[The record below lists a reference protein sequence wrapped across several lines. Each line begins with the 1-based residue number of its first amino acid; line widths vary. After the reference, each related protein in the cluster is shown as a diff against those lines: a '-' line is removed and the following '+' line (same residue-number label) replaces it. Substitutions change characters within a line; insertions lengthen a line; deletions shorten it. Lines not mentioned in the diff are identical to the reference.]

1 MRRRDLLGA
10 AGTGTLAGLAGCMG
24 GLLNSG
30 SSSELLPPEE
40 RPDAVYVP
48 THYGGM
54 KMVGT
59 KRSGSYE
66 CALTYISPHAFWLVT
81 GDRKEKVEVK
91 DADSVHLMPVVWE
104 SETGIVPPDIN
115 PQVSVTQSG
124 EEVTQLKPWP
134 MLSQRMGFH
143 FGDNVQ
149 LGGDGTY
156 RVEVNIGAPTA
167 RRTGALADNEGD
179 ESFSF
184 ELDFEESKLSDIA
197 YHDVPPE
204 KEGTKGAV
212 DPMSME
218 MLPSTRVP
226 KPGALPGTVRGD
238 AVRRGAPVG
247 HRPGDGLSLR
257 RGRPER
263 RVGRR
268 TDDFGRC
275 TPADR
280 PPRGLRDGLLR
291 DGRGDAHALTEHSS
305 AYGGGKDS
313 FANSPPLVSAL
324 LFIGPP
330 IGRRSTTL
338 NSRFDFDESE
348 TNHCTNRSLI
358 P

>member
-226 KPGALPGTVRGD
+226 KPGALPGTVRGTATVGEVPFVVTTLSD
-238 AVRRGAPVG
+238 ATPFG
-247 HRPGDGLSLR
+247 GDETETYLAVS
-257 RGRPER
+257 
-263 RVGRR
+263 
-268 TDDFGRC
+268 
-275 TPADR
+275 
-280 PPRGLRDGLLR
+280 PRSPYNRMVMPLMSVSATLK
-291 DGRGDAHALTEHSS
+291 RGDETLFDGALRS
-305 AYGGGKDS
+305 AIDPEMDCHYGAAVPSVESGDELTIS
-313 FANSPPLVSAL
+313 VDAPPQTARHEGYEMA
-324 LFIGPP
+324 FFGMDEA
-330 IGRRSTTL
+330 TL
-338 NSRFDFDESE
+338 
-348 TNHCTNRSLI
+348 TL
-358 P
+358 